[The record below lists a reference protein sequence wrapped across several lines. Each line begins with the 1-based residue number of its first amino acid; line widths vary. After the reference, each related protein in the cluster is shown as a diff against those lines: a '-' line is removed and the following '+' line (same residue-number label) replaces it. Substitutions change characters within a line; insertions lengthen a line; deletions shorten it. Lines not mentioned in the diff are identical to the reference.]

1 MLDQLYTIELLN
13 PQAGLRQR
21 AGCRKHALRI
31 RRARQQ

>member
-13 PQAGLRQR
+13 PHTGLRQR
-21 AGCRKHALRI
+21 AGCRKRALRV